1 MIKLLATTLF
11 IFGLVGTAST
21 IPVTAELL
29 SDTGIWS
36 SDTGSDDS
44 GIDSGTASAD
54 DTGSE
59 SDDTGDSTDAND
71 TGDTGD
77 GTEQTSSPS
86 YSAAQLAND
95 KGGCSSTGANGGP
108 WFLALIGLLAG
119 RRRH

>member
-1 MIKLLATTLF
+1 M
-11 IFGLVGTAST
+11 TAQ
-21 IPVTAELL
+21 LL

-36 SDTGSDDS
+36 PDTGSDDS
-44 GIDSGTASAD
+44 GLDSGTADAD
-54 DTGSE
+54 DTASASDDTGVS

-71 TGDTGD
+71 TGDTGI
-77 GTEQTSSPS
+77 GTENASGPS

-119 RRRH
+119 RRRR